1 MFVIFFENDLNIE
14 TLNLQTYKEVYCI
27 LLTNENRRIK
37 IDDKVVLELAE
48 YSKRKEEIEINLEK
62 QEIYQAY
69 LRVQELVKRL
79 DQIVKSEAE
88 PAAIFLAENFSNEQ
102 H

>member
-1 MFVIFFENDLNIE
+1 MQKSKLSQMG
-14 TLNLQTYKEVYCI
+14 LSL
-27 LLTNENRRIK
+27 
-37 IDDKVVLELAE
+37 DDWERLAE
-48 YSKRKEEIEINLEK
+48 QSGLDITQLEK

-79 DQIVKSEAE
+79 DQTVKLEAE
-88 PAAIFLAENFSNEQ
+88 PASIFLAENFKNEQ

>member
-1 MFVIFFENDLNIE
+1 MQKSKLKEMGLSLDDLE
-14 TLNLQTYKEVYCI
+14 
-27 LLTNENRRIK
+27 R
-37 IDDKVVLELAE
+37 LAE
-48 YSKRKEEIEINLEK
+48 QSGFDITQLEK

-88 PAAIFLAENFSNEQ
+88 PAAIFIAENFCDEQ

>member
-1 MFVIFFENDLNIE
+1 MQKSKASQMGLS
-14 TLNLQTYKEVYCI
+14 L
-27 LLTNENRRIK
+27 
-37 IDDKVVLELAE
+37 DDWERLAE
-48 YSKRKEEIEINLEK
+48 QSGLDITQLEK

-88 PAAIFLAENFSNEQ
+88 PASIFLAENFKNEQ

>member
-1 MFVIFFENDLNIE
+1 MQKSKLSQMG
-14 TLNLQTYKEVYCI
+14 LSL
-27 LLTNENRRIK
+27 
-37 IDDKVVLELAE
+37 DDWERLAE
-48 YSKRKEEIEINLEK
+48 QSGLDITQLEK

-88 PAAIFLAENFSNEQ
+88 PAAIFLAENFCDEQ

>member
-1 MFVIFFENDLNIE
+1 MQKSKLNQMGVS
-14 TLNLQTYKEVYCI
+14 L
-27 LLTNENRRIK
+27 
-37 IDDKVVLELAE
+37 DDWERLAE
-48 YSKRKEEIEINLEK
+48 QSGLDITQLEK

-79 DQIVKSEAE
+79 DQTVKSEAE
-88 PAAIFLAENFSNEQ
+88 PASIFLAENFKNEQ

>member
-1 MFVIFFENDLNIE
+1 MQKSKASQMGLS
-14 TLNLQTYKEVYCI
+14 L
-27 LLTNENRRIK
+27 
-37 IDDKVVLELAE
+37 DDWERLAE
-48 YSKRKEEIEINLEK
+48 QSGLDITQLEQ

-69 LRVQELVKRL
+69 SRVQELVKRL

-88 PAAIFLAENFSNEQ
+88 PAAIFLAENFCDEQ

>member
-1 MFVIFFENDLNIE
+1 MGLS
-14 TLNLQTYKEVYCI
+14 L
-27 LLTNENRRIK
+27 
-37 IDDKVVLELAE
+37 DDWERLAE
-48 YSKRKEEIEINLEK
+48 QSGLDITQLEK
-62 QEIYQAY
+62 EEIYQAY

-88 PAAIFLAENFSNEQ
+88 PAAIFLAENFCDEQ

>member
-1 MFVIFFENDLNIE
+1 MGLSF
-14 TLNLQTYKEVYCI
+14 
-27 LLTNENRRIK
+27 
-37 IDDKVVLELAE
+37 DDWERLA
-48 YSKRKEEIEINLEK
+48 KQCGLDITQLEK

-79 DQIVKSEAE
+79 DQIVEPKAE
-88 PAAIFLAENFSNEQ
+88 PAAIFLTENYSNDQ

>member
-1 MFVIFFENDLNIE
+1 MQKSKLNQKG
-14 TLNLQTYKEVYCI
+14 LSL
-27 LLTNENRRIK
+27 
-37 IDDKVVLELAE
+37 DDWERLAE
-48 YSKRKEEIEINLEK
+48 QSGLDITQLEK

-79 DQIVKSEAE
+79 DQTVKSEVE
-88 PAAIFLAENFSNEQ
+88 PASIFLAENFSNEQ

>member
-1 MFVIFFENDLNIE
+1 MQKSKLNQMG
-14 TLNLQTYKEVYCI
+14 LSL
-27 LLTNENRRIK
+27 
-37 IDDKVVLELAE
+37 DDWERLAE
-48 YSKRKEEIEINLEK
+48 QSGLDITQLEK

-79 DQIVKSEAE
+79 DQTVKSEAK
-88 PAAIFLAENFSNEQ
+88 PASIFLAENFSNEQ